1 MEISTRRLTKT
12 IGPEPSTITSQKL
25 TRLKVNRIAIIQS
38 LRVEH
43 ILNYLVESGVFTE
56 DEKKEIQSSGTTQAK
71 ARKLLDFLPQKGSSV
86 DWYGHF
92 RYAININMLKLSFSV
107 VRKKFEM

>member
-1 MEISTRRLTKT
+1 MYFSTRRLTKT

-43 ILNYLVESGVFTE
+43 ILNYLVECGVFTE

-71 ARKLLDFLPQKGSSV
+71 ARKLLDLLPQKGSSV

-92 RYAININMLKLSFSV
+92 RYAINMLKLILFV
-107 VRKKFEM
+107 IFGCA